1 MSIKNILLIGC
12 SDVGLQSLNT
22 SKGSLRHGNNR
33 LERANN
39 YFSSLILL
47 GEENKIPFRWNFHLI
62 KDVAHSNSEM
72 TPAAAKILL
81 ADVGDIKL

>member
-1 MSIKNILLIGC
+1 M
-12 SDVGLQSLNT
+12 
-22 SKGSLRHGNNR
+22 
-33 LERANN
+33 
-39 YFSSLILL
+39 FL

-62 KDVAHSNSEM
+62 KGVAHSNAEM